1 MNGRGTSTYPDDS
14 KYVGEFRD
22 AKRNGKGTLTFPD
35 GRKQVGQFRD
45 GKWISDTY
53 YGPKAPDSLRVEKG
67 GRVKMV
73 EMSEAEKPAR
83 RSSKGRKKK

>member
-1 MNGRGTSTYPDDS
+1 MAPKFGAMASTSANFETTGPMARAPS
-14 KYVGEFRD
+14 
-22 AKRNGKGTLTFPD
+22 TFPD

-45 GKWISDTY
+45 GKRISDAY

-73 EMSEAEKPAR
+73 EMPEAEKPAR